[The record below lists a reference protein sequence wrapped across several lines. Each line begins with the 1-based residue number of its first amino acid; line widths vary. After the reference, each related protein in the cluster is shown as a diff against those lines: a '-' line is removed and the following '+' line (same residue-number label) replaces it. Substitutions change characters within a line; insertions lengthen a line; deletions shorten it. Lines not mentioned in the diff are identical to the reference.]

1 MSSRSKKIVEL
12 ALQMEEHTDD
22 ESDSDPFSAVDS
34 DLDPMFLPSSNDEL
48 SDSSDISLTEI
59 IGQKKKFTK
68 TTGERPEQVYN
79 FENQPCCSKS
89 LPVAE
94 FQEAGVQ
101 NEDGTQNLNVSSTET
116 GDNLENVLDEEEAAD
131 QNEHTWREPVGNHQV
146 FDYSAESGL
155 HAGYA
160 AVLINNLSPYSCF
173 RYFVDDEIINEMVN
187 QTNLYA
193 TQVLF
198 EAEDVSRESRLHR
211 WVPTDKGE
219 MLKFI
224 GIVAYM
230 GMVRMP
236 SLEKYWSTDELF
248 QISIIPKVMSRNRFQ
263 LLLRMWHFSDNNDCP
278 EGDRLHKIKPLLD
291 ALVKKFQEIYTPGR
305 TFCIDE
311 SVVPFQGRL
320 LFKQYIP
327 NKTHKYG
334 VKLFKLC
341 SDNGYT
347 WNIRIYAGK
356 EKQERDASVGTNI
369 VLKLSQDLL
378 DTGRTIAADNYYT
391 SLELANILLDHKTH
405 YIGTL
410 RANQRG
416 NPKEV
421 ILKNL
426 KKGEIF
432 GLENG
437 RGVCVLKWK
446 DKRDVL
452 LLSTKH
458 TTETVDVQRRTGI
471 VKKPRAVMEYNEAKS
486 SIDQSDQMARYHSPV
501 RKSLKWYRKLAIEF
515 LLGTALVNA
524 HIVYNLLANKKLKI
538 PEFREEV
545 IRSLFTDH
553 GDAGELDVRQEKI
566 TKKTAKIHTLC
577 RKEGQFD
584 KVRKYCKGCYAK
596 KLRGEITKNCVKK
609 VVTFCGVCD
618 DQPHFCLNCFNT
630 THAK

>member
-1 MSSRSKKIVEL
+1 
-12 ALQMEEHTDD
+12 
-22 ESDSDPFSAVDS
+22 
-34 DLDPMFLPSSNDEL
+34 MFLPSSNEEFSSSDL
-48 SDSSDISLTEI
+48 SDEEKGADHKYRIAETRSK
-59 IGQKKKFTK
+59 QHRPVRKRK
-68 TTGERPEQVYN
+68 RPEEGN
-79 FENQPCCSKS
+79 EHSESQPCCSKS
-89 LPVAE
+89 LPTPDFEDVVE
-94 FQEAGVQ
+94 Q
-101 NEDGTQNLNVSSTET
+101 NEEGTDRLNASFFEPGDDVPEDELEDFFEVEVSANTRAEDIES
-116 GDNLENVLDEEEAAD
+116 ENIEEIAANRD
-131 QNEHTWREPVGNHQV
+131 EHTWREPVGNHQV

-160 AVLINNLSPYSCF
+160 ATLINDLSPYSCF
-173 RYFVDDEIINEMVN
+173 RCFVDDEIINEMVN

-193 TQVLF
+193 TQVLS
-198 EAEDVSRESRLHR
+198 EAQDVSRESRLHR
-211 WVPTDKGE
+211 WVPTDKAE

-248 QISIIPKVMSRNRFQ
+248 QISVIPKVMPRNRFQ
-263 LLLRMWHFSDNNDCP
+263 LLLRMWHFSDNKACP
-278 EGDRLHKIKPLLD
+278 EGDRLHKVKPLLD
-291 ALVKKFQEIYTPGR
+291 ALVKNFQAVFTPGR

-347 WNIRIYAGK
+347 WNIRIYGGK
-356 EKQERDASVGTNI
+356 ERQEGNASVPTNV
-369 VLKLSQDLL
+369 VLKLSQGLL
-378 DTGRTIAADNYYT
+378 DTGRTIVADNYYT
-391 SLELANILLDHKTH
+391 SLELANILLDHQTH

-410 RANQRG
+410 RANRRG

-421 ILKNL
+421 IQKKL
-426 KKGEIF
+426 KKGEVF
-432 GLENG
+432 GQEND

-458 TTETVDVQRRTGI
+458 TTETVDVQRRTGV
-471 VKKPRAVMEYNEAKS
+471 VKKPRAVIEYNEAKS
-486 SIDQSDQMARYHSPV
+486 SIDQSDQMASYHTPL
-501 RKSLKWYRKLAIEF
+501 RKSLKWYRKLAVEF

-524 HIVYNLLANKKLKI
+524 HIIYNKLADKKMKI
-538 PEFREEV
+538 AEFRENV
-545 IRSLFTDH
+545 IRTLLTSQC
-553 GDAGELDVRQEKI
+553 DADENDVRVVKP
-566 TKKTAKIHTLC
+566 TKMHTLL
-577 RKEGQFD
+577 RKDGKFD

-596 KLRGEITKNCVKK
+596 KLRGEISKNRVKK
-609 VVTFCGVCD
+609 VVTYCGTCD
-618 DQPHFCLNCFNT
+618 SQPHFCLDCFNIAHT
-630 THAK
+630 K